1 MGNKDSL
8 SSNNDSTSF
17 LRSFSLTSVYDSAI
31 TRPLQP
37 ESFGHFGRVRETNS
51 SPRKIGLPNRKVVF
65 QPSIFWSSGRV
76 FPLLFT
82 THLVEK
88 APNNSGLWVYEAEW
102 ARYAEICPQLLTGS
116 SSKIDLHFCTQVGP
130 KNQSVFRGVITL
142 ISRIIW

>member
-1 MGNKDSL
+1 MPGLALGRGTQYIPVTRAVDPNYLHLQCRFEPFKAASPSRMYFEDTIMVTMGNKDSL

-88 APNNSGLWVYEAEW
+88 APNNSGL
-102 ARYAEICPQLLTGS
+102 
-116 SSKIDLHFCTQVGP
+116 
-130 KNQSVFRGVITL
+130 
-142 ISRIIW
+142 